1 MSQTKTQKIALQEAN
16 ERSHERL
23 CEDIRQALLSLMENM
38 SYDEIRTTDII
49 KKASVSRSAFYRS
62 YYLKGDVLNDIYSHI
77 NMEFY
82 DSDPNNLFNNW
93 EQIFRHIENN
103 SRFYTLLVN
112 NGLMGLVLDRLNQ
125 RMLRENHSEFILWN
139 GMIYNV
145 CLEWIKG
152 GMKESSDEMMSTVK
166 TALSSIA
173 AKIIQNE

>member
-1 MSQTKTQKIALQEAN
+1 MKSAPRT
-16 ERSHERL
+16 
-23 CEDIRQALLSLMENM
+23 LS
-38 SYDEIRTTDII
+38 
-49 KKASVSRSAFYRS
+49 KKAGVSRSAFYRS
-62 YYLKGDVLNDIYSHI
+62 YYLKSDVLHDIYSHI
-77 NMEFY
+77 NMEF
-82 DSDPNNLFNNW
+82 SEIDPVNLFSNW
-93 EQIFRHIENN
+93 EQIFRHIESN

-125 RMLRENHSEFILWN
+125 RMLQEDYNEFILWN

-173 AKIIQNE
+173 AKIIQNESKE